1 MSLDGV
7 DLAFAHLLERSI
19 LREIH
24 GDGDKHQGLFRGF
37 LSAQNFE
44 DVVRNKA
51 TIQAYETVLKM
62 MVEIARDMNEP
73 RRQAEGHMT
82 RVN

>member
-1 MSLDGV
+1 MLDGV
-7 DLAFAHLLERSI
+7 DLAFAHLLERAI

-44 DVVRNKA
+44 EVIRNKA
-51 TIQAYETVLKM
+51 TIQAYDTVLKM

-73 RRQAEGHMT
+73 KRQADGQT
-82 RVN
+82 IRVN